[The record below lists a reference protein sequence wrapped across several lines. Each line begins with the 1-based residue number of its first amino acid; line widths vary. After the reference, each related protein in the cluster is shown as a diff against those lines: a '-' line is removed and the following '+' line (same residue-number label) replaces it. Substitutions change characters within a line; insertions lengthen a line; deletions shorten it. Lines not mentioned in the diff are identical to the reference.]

1 MPRLDGMITPRATL
15 SLLICLFSLISI
27 GISGCANTGRSN
39 PAEAVPKVAGVSSRN
54 PSSAAEAW
62 PTAETRPVRHA
73 SKDRS
78 DRLVQTAAYSTT
90 PAVRVAPVPAK
101 GLSSADA
108 ALVEAAAVAPADLS
122 DEAAPHVKMNLPT
135 ALAMVGGQ
143 HPVVGVARW
152 QVREAYAR
160 LARAETLWLPTIQ
173 AGFSFHRRD
182 GNYQASN
189 GDIVDVNRNSFQYG
203 LGAGATGAGT
213 TQQPGLIAQ
222 FHLADAIFEPQIA
235 EKTAWARG
243 HAAGAMLNQ
252 QLLSAAT
259 AYLELLAAHQDARII
274 ESSRDRMS
282 ELADL
287 TADFAEAGEGL
298 LADAD
303 RLVTER
309 MLMENRVVAANEQIA
324 VASAQLAQAISLD
337 ARYPI
342 VPTEPTVAPLEWV
355 APSDEQTQLVQIGLT
370 TRPELKESQALV
382 AAACEA
388 YRREKV
394 APLVPSVLLGYS
406 TGGFGG
412 GLGGDLDNVD
422 SRYDF
427 DAVVLW
433 QVRQFGFGEK
443 AARRETSARVQQAR
457 FEKLRVMDEIAR
469 QVSEASSRVKFRRRQ
484 VQITRRAIDSAES
497 SYRHNLERIRDAEGL
512 PLEVLQSV
520 QALESARRAY
530 LQAVVDYNRA
540 QLQLQWALGWPVDEV
555 SGPAG
560 QAAAES

>member
-1 MPRLDGMITPRATL
+1 MPELDGRCTSTAAPCLLLCLIALTL
-15 SLLICLFSLISI
+15 N
-27 GISGCANTGRSN
+27 GCASTSQSGHT
-39 PAEAVPKVAGVSSRN
+39 EKVPKIAGVSARLPSI
-54 PSSAAEAW
+54 PATPESTTDDMLTSSAV
-62 PTAETRPVRHA
+62 RP
-73 SKDRS
+73 
-78 DRLVQTAAYSTT
+78 AAYSS
-90 PAVRVAPVPAK
+90 PPPDVQVASLPT
-101 GLSSADA
+101 G
-108 ALVEAAAVAPADLS
+108 
-122 DEAAPHVKMNLPT
+122 DEASITDRPAQTGSPVESVQRGETSPHVKMNLPT
-135 ALAMVGGQ
+135 ALAMVGGR
-143 HPVVGVARW
+143 HPVVGLARW
-152 QVREAYAR
+152 RVREAYAQ

-173 AGFSFHRRD
+173 AGFSFHRHD

-213 TQQPGLIAQ
+213 TQQPGLVAQ
-222 FHLADAIFEPQIA
+222 FHLADAIFQPQIA

-243 HAAGAMLNQ
+243 HAAGAVLNQ
-252 QLLSAAT
+252 QLLEAAT
-259 AYLELLAAHQDARII
+259 AYLELLAAHQDARIV

-282 ELADL
+282 DLAEL
-287 TADFAEAGEGL
+287 TADFAQAGEGL

-303 RLVTER
+303 RLYTER
-309 MLMENRVVAANEQIA
+309 MLMENRVVAADERIA
-324 VASAQLAQAISLD
+324 VASAQLAQAISID

-342 VPTEPTVAPLEWV
+342 VPTDITVTPVEFAP
-355 APSDEQTQLVQIGLT
+355 PSEEQADLVQIGLM
-370 TRPELKESQALV
+370 TRPELKESRALV

-412 GLGGDLDNVD
+412 GLGNELDDVD

-469 QVSEASSRVKFRRRQ
+469 QVSEAASQVKFRRQQ

-497 SYRHNLERIRDAEGL
+497 SYRRNLERIREAQGL

-530 LQAVVDYNRA
+530 LRAVVDYNQA
-540 QLQLQWALGWPVDEV
+540 QLQLQWALGWPVDQ
-555 SGPAG
+555 SDWSTG
-560 QAAAES
+560 